1 MYRSTGLCSSGR
13 VQLFTMYGWC
23 SSYSNWCVI
32 LRMHLAEFYM
42 LENVE
47 HCGGEPEQADN
58 RDIMSLMSD
67 VTSSKFK
74 FNMHLSILTR
84 YLSANS

>member
-1 MYRSTGLCSSGR
+1 MVGAQAT
-13 VQLFTMYGWC
+13 
-23 SSYSNWCVI
+23 VI
-32 LRMHLAEFYM
+32 AVLLHLTEFYM

-67 VTSSKFK
+67 ATSSKFK

-84 YLSANS
+84 HLSANS